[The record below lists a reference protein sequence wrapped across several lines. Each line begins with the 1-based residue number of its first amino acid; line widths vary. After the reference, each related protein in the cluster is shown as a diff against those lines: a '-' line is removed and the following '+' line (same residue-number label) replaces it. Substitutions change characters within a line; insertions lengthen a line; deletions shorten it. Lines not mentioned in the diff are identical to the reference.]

1 MNTKGKIE
9 NLIEEIKS
17 HSKDKNFLHDPN
29 VPQELKDGLI
39 QLLLEYAE
47 EHPEMGDMICF

>member
-1 MNTKGKIE
+1 MSTKGKIE

-17 HSKDKNFLHDPN
+17 YSKDKNFLHDPN
-29 VPQELKDGLI
+29 VPQELKDELI